1 MVMNANKIRVSEL
14 DQQKNIND
22 TEKELIQ
29 DRLSKEKDSAII
41 KYLQLQLEQAMK
53 RDDYLIT
60 AINSL
65 DGGINKIF

>member
-1 MVMNANKIRVSEL
+1 MNANKIRVSEL
-14 DQQKNIND
+14 AQQKNIND

-29 DRLSKEKDSAII
+29 DRLSKENDSAII

-53 RDDYLIT
+53 RDDYLT
-60 AINSL
+60 AAINSL